1 MVALHNHAFD
11 RVVTNTCD
19 PKNII

>member
-11 RVVTNTCD
+11 RVVTNNCD